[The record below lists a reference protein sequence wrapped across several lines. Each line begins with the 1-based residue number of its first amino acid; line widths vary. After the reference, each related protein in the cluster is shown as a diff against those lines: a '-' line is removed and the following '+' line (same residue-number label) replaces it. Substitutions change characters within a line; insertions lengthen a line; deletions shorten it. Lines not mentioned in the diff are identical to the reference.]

1 MSEVSSE
8 LTFQIPL
15 KLSSKFK
22 DFFERFD
29 VDLDDLGIRSYG
41 ISVTTLEEVFLR
53 VGGAGEHDTTK
64 YVPDSEAP
72 GSSSENPNPFT
83 PDRIDEKKKE
93 VD

>member
-15 KLSSKFK
+15 KLSNKFK

-64 YVPDSEAP
+64 
-72 GSSSENPNPFT
+72 
-83 PDRIDEKKKE
+83 
-93 VD
+93 

>member
-15 KLSSKFK
+15 KLSNKFK

-29 VDLDDLGIRSYG
+29 IDLEYLGIRSYG

-53 VGGAGEHDTTK
+53 VGGAG
-64 YVPDSEAP
+64 
-72 GSSSENPNPFT
+72 
-83 PDRIDEKKKE
+83 
-93 VD
+93 